1 MTKRYERMTKA
12 QLIRELRKREHLEK
26 EETALRRLVT
36 DFEVFQDETRSQ
48 TQKLLAAQRLAE
60 DSRDRYIDLYDFA
73 PLTLATL
80 DHQGVVREI
89 NLTGT
94 TLLGLERTRIVG
106 VPFVWWVAPTH
117 WGPFINHLRECRQA
131 KGNLVTCE
139 IEIVVGGGVEIPVEL
154 SSRRVG
160 NDPRLLFRTAIVD
173 QTERRRAEQILR
185 KTNDA
190 LERRTAEAEL
200 RAEQLRTLAAA
211 LTEAEHKER
220 RRIAHILHE
229 DVQQLL
235 AAAKLHI
242 GVADD
247 MRDSAEKVH
256 ERLAKSKEL
265 VAQAIEVSRSLA
277 VDLGAAPLSSGLPTA
292 LRWLAGRMAER
303 HNLTVDVDVVQGA
316 DAVQDGARVVVFD
329 AVREL
334 LFNVIK
340 HASVD
345 RARVVVEKVN
355 GGGLAVTVED
365 QGKGFEVGHKTEV
378 AFDHFGLAAVRQRM
392 EWIGGRLD
400 VTSSPGQGT
409 RATLVLPTQ

>member
-12 QLIRELRKREHLEK
+12 QLIRELRKRELLEK
-26 EETALRRLVT
+26 EGTALRRLVT

-80 DHQGVVREI
+80 DHQGVIREI

-94 TLLGLERTRIVG
+94 TLLGLERSRIVG

-265 VAQAIEVSRSLA
+265 VAQAIEV
-277 VDLGAAPLSSGLPTA
+277 

-303 HNLTVDVDVVQGA
+303 HNLTVDVDVVRGA

-365 QGKGFEVGHKTEV
+365 QGKGFEVEHKTEV

-400 VTSSPGQGT
+400 VTSAPGQ
-409 RATLVLPTQ
+409 